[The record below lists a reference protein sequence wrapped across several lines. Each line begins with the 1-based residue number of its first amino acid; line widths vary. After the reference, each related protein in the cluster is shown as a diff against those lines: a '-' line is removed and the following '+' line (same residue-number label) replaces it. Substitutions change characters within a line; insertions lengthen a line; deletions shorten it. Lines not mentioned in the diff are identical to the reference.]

1 MGLAWSGDTTA
12 PTFPGP
18 APTNPA
24 HRGAKN
30 QFVPTDR
37 ICRSEALAGGLTEG
51 VCPAAS
57 PSGIWCLGTVS
68 LPAGFQ
74 GISGPGIL
82 APPTG
87 PTPPT
92 HYPTHPLPRPLRKL
106 RAQAQMELAARSCG
120 CWSAWSGGGLGE
132 SLKFSVSRFP
142 GLQTQGN
149 ASPAGASGSR
159 RM

>member
-1 MGLAWSGDTTA
+1 MTSQMGLAWSGDTTA

-92 HYPTHPLPRPLRKL
+92 HFPAHCASSARRRRWNSLPG
-106 RAQAQMELAARSCG
+106 A
-120 CWSAWSGGGLGE
+120 
-132 SLKFSVSRFP
+132 
-142 GLQTQGN
+142 
-149 ASPAGASGSR
+149 AGAGARGPAVGSGNR
-159 RM
+159 